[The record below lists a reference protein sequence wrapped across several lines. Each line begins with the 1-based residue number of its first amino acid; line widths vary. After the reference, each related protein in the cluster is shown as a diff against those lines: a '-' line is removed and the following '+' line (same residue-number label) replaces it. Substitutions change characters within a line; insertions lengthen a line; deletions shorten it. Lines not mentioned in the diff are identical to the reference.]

1 MITVE
6 ENLDWIYA
14 RWSDLRAAL
23 NRGTARPWREPTLTP
38 EQRGRLDAEARLEKL
53 ERGAFTLGESPAPIH
68 LDTLD
73 KTVELTTTMAQ
84 LARRVATNLNHQAM
98 LIRTATH
105 KYDDPLLLINY
116 IRNHLQEIESDLHI
130 DIEEAAAKLRAGL
143 AHHFSEVVDGQH
155 LKADC
160 PWCDQRELYV
170 RTIGPADNPHPV
182 IRCESGICEPDQEG
196 CGSWHR
202 SMPVWPQH
210 EWEWLAANIKAAD
223 ERRALKEAS

>member
-1 MITVE
+1 MITPVE

-23 NRGTARPWREPTLTP
+23 HRGTARPWREPTLTE
-38 EQRGRLDAEARLEKL
+38 EQRSRLDAEARIEKL

-73 KTVELTTTMAQ
+73 KAIDLTKTMAK
-84 LARRVATNLNHQAM
+84 LARRVATHLGHHAM

-105 KYDDPLLLINY
+105 RYDDPLLLINY
-116 IRNHLQEIESDLHI
+116 IRNHLDDTDPDIVMDI
-130 DIEEAAAKLRAGL
+130 DEEASKLRASL
-143 AHHFSEVVDGQH
+143 AHHFSEISDGQL

-160 PWCDQRELYV
+160 PWCNQRTLYV
-170 RTIGPADNPHPV
+170 RTIGPEHSTQPV
-182 IRCESGICEPDQEG
+182 IRCESGVCEPDQAG

-202 SMPVWPQH
+202 NLPIWPQH
-210 EWEWLAANIKAAD
+210 EWEWLAKQID
-223 ERRALKEAS
+223 HASTPMQHAG

>member
-6 ENLDWIYA
+6 QNLDWIYA

-23 NRGTARPWREPTLTP
+23 TRGTARPWREPTLTP

-73 KTVELTTTMAQ
+73 KTVELTSTMAK
-84 LARRVATNLNHQAM
+84 LARRVATDRNHQAL

-116 IRNHLQEIESDLHI
+116 IRQHLDDTDPDIVMDI
-130 DIEEAAAKLRAGL
+130 DEEASRIRATL

-170 RTIGPADNPHPV
+170 RTIGSADNPHPV

-223 ERRALKEAS
+223 ERRAQGKAA